1 MQNISALF
9 EHRPPIV
16 AVITINDPHLALPL
30 AEALWAGGITI
41 LEITLRTAHGLGAIE
56 MLRKKMP
63 QLCVGAGTVTTASQF
78 AQVKN
83 TGAHF
88 AVSPGITQGLLA
100 AAKEHHIPF
109 LPGAITP
116 SEILLGIEA
125 GLQHLKFFPAESS
138 GGLEYL
144 SNLASPFPDI
154 HFCPTG
160 GINEGNFKHYL
171 AASNVFCVGTT
182 WLTPHSLLS
191 EKNWAAIKRRAEI
204 LSGAQ

>member
-1 MQNISALF
+1 MSNISALF
-9 EHRPPIV
+9 EHRPPII
-16 AVITINDPHLALPL
+16 AVITINDPNLVLPL
-30 AEALWAGGITI
+30 AEALWTGGISI

-56 MLRKKMP
+56 MLRTHFP
-63 QLCVGAGTVTTASQF
+63 QLCVGAGTMTTASQF
-78 AQVKN
+78 AQIKN
-83 TGAHF
+83 AGAHF
-88 AVSPGITQGLLA
+88 AVSPGITQSLLA
-100 AAKEHHIPF
+100 AAKEHPIPF

-125 GLQHLKFFPAESS
+125 GLQHFKFFPAESS

-144 SNLASPFPDI
+144 ANLSSPFPDI

-182 WLTPHSLLS
+182 WLTPHSLVS
-191 EKNWAAIKRRAEI
+191 EKNWSAIKLRAEM